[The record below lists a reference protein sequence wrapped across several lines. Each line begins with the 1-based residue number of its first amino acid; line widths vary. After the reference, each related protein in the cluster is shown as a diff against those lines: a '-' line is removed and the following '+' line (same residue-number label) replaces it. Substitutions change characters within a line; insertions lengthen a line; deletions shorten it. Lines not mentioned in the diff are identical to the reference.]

1 MDYCDSWWISWEFA
15 GTAGNKCDTP
25 RHSPAPDLLTQEAE
39 KSACIPGRHDWK
51 INLRARKNRGRE
63 KFTHLDGWKRPLWGA
78 SEREENGRSGKKKY
92 SERKVGRNLEG
103 KWKCC
108 NFDVGLRKLT
118 QHRSTHIYYIYYIIS
133 MSAGPNWA
141 HCMWLFRL
149 WPPTIIINTF

>member
-1 MDYCDSWWISWEFA
+1 MDYCDSRWNSWEFA

-39 KSACIPGRHDWK
+39 KSACIPGRDDWK
-51 INLRARKNRGRE
+51 INLRARKNRGGAGEIYTSRWVQSA
-63 KFTHLDGWKRPLWGA
+63 KKRLLWGA

-108 NFDVGLRKLT
+108 NFDVGLRTLT
-118 QHRSTHIYYIYYIIS
+118 QHRSTHNILYLWVRPLTEPIAY
-133 MSAGPNWA
+133 GNPG
-141 HCMWLFRL
+141 CDRL
-149 WPPTIIINTF
+149 LL